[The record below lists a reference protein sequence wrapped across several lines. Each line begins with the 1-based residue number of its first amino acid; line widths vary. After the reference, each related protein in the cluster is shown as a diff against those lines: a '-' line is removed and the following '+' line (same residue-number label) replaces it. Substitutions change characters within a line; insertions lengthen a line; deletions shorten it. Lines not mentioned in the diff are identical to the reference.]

1 MLRNLDGLLNEFET
15 EEKQKL
21 TQIKKWTTKYSRY
34 QYYSFSKVFEF
45 LVDRQV
51 NFIEQYRI
59 FRSFK
64 SLSFLFFFVKSLV
77 RLYEISDTPDAERTA
92 SLLDLLL
99 RSSIHSLLVAEEKN
113 KTRFYGNISG
123 GEPTKKYLQLWLYF
137 DDQINVVELF

>member
-1 MLRNLDGLLNEFET
+1 MNLDGLLNEFET

-113 KTRFYGNISG
+113 KTRFMEI
-123 GEPTKKYLQLWLYF
+123 
-137 DDQINVVELF
+137 